1 MVKVSIIMPVYN
13 ASKYV
18 EQSVISVNNQSLKD
32 IELICINDGSTDNS
46 LELLNNLKEKYDF
59 IKIFT
64 QENQGSGQARNYG
77 ISEASGEYIAFLDAD
92 DIFIDDDALEKMYFY
107 GHKNNANMV
116 GSNLKRINLD
126 GSLDKYYDYENT
138 DFKYFDKK
146 DVILPVEYGIPFAFY
161 RNIFKKEFI
170 DENNFKFPNLKR
182 GQDPIFLANIL
193 TNLDEIYVLN
203 CDLYGYNNKVAG
215 GVNVKVNTYEKKYDY
230 IMHFKDT
237 LDILKNNEFD
247 NAFEGYK
254 KEFVKYLIFENNLK
268 DPDIRKIVP
277 EIFENINEYYNEND
291 YGYNYISII
300 YNNQNLDEINNELN
314 NFRLIKQSLFEE
326 TLIND
331 NFIDLEYLQEYVSIS
346 KNNQKNKNELEVL
359 SFEALKNVEKNV
371 YEDNKYLTDN
381 IDNITEEI
389 NQIDNSNNAIL
400 SSNSWKSTEFLRTMK
415 HFYKK

>member
-13 ASKYV
+13 ASKYI

-32 IELICINDGSTDNS
+32 IELICIDDGSTDNS
-46 LELLNNLKEKYDF
+46 LELLNKLKEKYDF

-92 DIFIDDDALEKMYFY
+92 DIFLDDDALEKMYFY

-126 GSLDKYYDYENT
+126 CSLDKYYDYENT

-161 RNIFKKEFI
+161 RNIFKKAFV
-170 DENNFKFPNLKR
+170 DEKNFKFPNLKR

-237 LDILKNNEFD
+237 FDILKNNEFD

-254 KEFVKYLIFENNLK
+254 KEFVNYLIFENNLK
-268 DPDIRKIVP
+268 DSDIRKIVP
-277 EIFENINEYYNEND
+277 EIFENIKEYYNEED

-300 YNNQNLDEINNELN
+300 YNNQNLDDINNELN
-314 NFRLIKQSLFEE
+314 DFRLIKQSLFEE

-346 KNNQKNKNELEVL
+346 KKNQKNKNELEAL

-371 YEDNKYLTDN
+371 HEDNKYLTEN

>member
-13 ASKYV
+13 ASKYI

-32 IELICINDGSTDNS
+32 IELICIDDGSTDNS
-46 LELLNNLKEKYDF
+46 LELLNKLKDKYDF

-92 DIFIDDDALEKMYFY
+92 DIFLDNDALEKMYFY

-116 GSNLKRINLD
+116 GANLKRINLD

-161 RNIFKKEFI
+161 RNIFKKAFV
-170 DENNFKFPNLKR
+170 DEKNFKFPNLKR

-237 LDILKNNEFD
+237 FDILKNNEFD

-254 KEFVKYLIFENNLK
+254 KEFVNYLIFENNLK
-268 DPDIRKIVP
+268 DSDIRKIVP
-277 EIFENINEYYNEND
+277 EIFENIKEYYNEED

-300 YNNQNLDEINNELN
+300 YNNKNLDDINNELN
-314 NFRLIKQSLFEE
+314 DFRLIKQSLFEE

-346 KNNQKNKNELEVL
+346 KKNQKNKNELEAL

-371 YEDNKYLTDN
+371 HEDNKYLTEN

>member
-1 MVKVSIIMPVYN
+1 MPVYN

>member
-13 ASKYV
+13 ASKYI

-32 IELICINDGSTDNS
+32 IELICIDDGSTDNS
-46 LELLNNLKEKYDF
+46 LELLNKLKDKYDF

-92 DIFIDDDALEKMYFY
+92 DIFLDDDALEKMYFY

-116 GSNLKRINLD
+116 GANLKRINLD

-161 RNIFKKEFI
+161 RNIFKKAFV
-170 DENNFKFPNLKR
+170 DEKNFKFPNLKR

-237 LDILKNNEFD
+237 FDILKNNEFD

-254 KEFVKYLIFENNLK
+254 KEFVNYLIFENNLK
-268 DPDIRKIVP
+268 DSDIRKIVP
-277 EIFENINEYYNEND
+277 EIFENIKEYYNEED

-300 YNNQNLDEINNELN
+300 YNNKNLDDINNELN
-314 NFRLIKQSLFEE
+314 DFRLIKQSLFEE

-346 KNNQKNKNELEVL
+346 KKNQKNKNELEAL

-371 YEDNKYLTDN
+371 QEDNKYLTDN

>member
-1 MVKVSIIMPVYN
+1 MPVYN
-13 ASKYV
+13 ASKYI

-32 IELICINDGSTDNS
+32 IELICIDDGSTDNS
-46 LELLNNLKEKYDF
+46 LELLNKLKEKYDF

-92 DIFIDDDALEKMYFY
+92 DIFLDNDALEKMYFY

-116 GSNLKRINLD
+116 GANLKRINLD

-161 RNIFKKEFI
+161 RNIFKKAFV
-170 DENNFKFPNLKR
+170 DEKNFKFPNLKR

-237 LDILKNNEFD
+237 FDILKNNEFD

-254 KEFVKYLIFENNLK
+254 KEFVNYLIFENNLK
-268 DPDIRKIVP
+268 DSDIRKIVP
-277 EIFENINEYYNEND
+277 EIFENIKEYYNEED

-300 YNNQNLDEINNELN
+300 YNNQNLDDINNELN
-314 NFRLIKQSLFEE
+314 DFRLIKQSLFEE

-346 KNNQKNKNELEVL
+346 KKNQKNKNELEAL

-371 YEDNKYLTDN
+371 HEDNKYLTEN

>member
-1 MVKVSIIMPVYN
+1 MPVYN
-13 ASKYV
+13 ASKYI

-32 IELICINDGSTDNS
+32 IELICIDDGSTDNS
-46 LELLNNLKEKYDF
+46 LELLNKLKDKYDF

-92 DIFIDDDALEKMYFY
+92 DIFLDNDALEKMYFY

-116 GSNLKRINLD
+116 GANLKRINLD

-161 RNIFKKEFI
+161 RNIFKKAFV
-170 DENNFKFPNLKR
+170 DEKNFKFPNLKR

-237 LDILKNNEFD
+237 FDILKNNEFD

-254 KEFVKYLIFENNLK
+254 KEFVNYLIFENNLK
-268 DPDIRKIVP
+268 DSDIRKIVP
-277 EIFENINEYYNEND
+277 EIFENIKEYYNEED

-300 YNNQNLDEINNELN
+300 YNNQNLDDINNELN
-314 NFRLIKQSLFEE
+314 DFRLIKQSLFEE

-346 KNNQKNKNELEVL
+346 KKNQKNKNELEAL

-371 YEDNKYLTDN
+371 HEDNKYLTEN